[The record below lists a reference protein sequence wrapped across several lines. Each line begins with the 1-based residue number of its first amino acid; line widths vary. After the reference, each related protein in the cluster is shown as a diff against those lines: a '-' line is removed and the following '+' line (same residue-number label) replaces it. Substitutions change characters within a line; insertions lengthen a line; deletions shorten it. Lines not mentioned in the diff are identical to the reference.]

1 MDGPLTRAPLPLP
14 SFDRGEG
21 GNKTRIANCFFFLFS
36 KEFHPI
42 QFHPSHR
49 ANYPEFI
56 PDFHPLFLSP
66 RIIGAIRQ
74 WIRAISAIVVYFRS
88 MNFSLIDRRR
98 RRWFLRTK

>member
-36 KEFHPI
+36 KEFV

-98 RRWFLRTK
+98 RRRWFLRTK

>member
-36 KEFHPI
+36 KEFV